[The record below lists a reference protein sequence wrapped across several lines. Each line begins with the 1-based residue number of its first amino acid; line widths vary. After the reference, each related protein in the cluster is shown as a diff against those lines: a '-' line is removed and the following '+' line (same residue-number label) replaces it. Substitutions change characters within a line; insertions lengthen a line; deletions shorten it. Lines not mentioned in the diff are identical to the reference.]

1 MQPYIVGLPEAPEG
15 IFFTLKD
22 TTYSPEVPRLE
33 EPFIIKGKITLFGIP
48 FLLPLW
54 VMATVT
60 YPETWWEEIIPIIGA
75 PRVREVIMVTGG
87 DFEITFPKGFLREGE
102 YELVIYTY
110 LGPTVALDSVIL
122 PPAPSIASYKGLF
135 TVSGAPPSVE
145 ETFQEF
151 EILGYS
157 KGAETMVAPNNPLE
171 LNAGDT
177 CRVHIGFSHKGV
189 ALNKEFYAGLWQATL
204 LDPHN
209 MMAVAKKT
217 FNIPMSADWE
227 PYQNYIDIP
236 TTDLDPGDYGL
247 YAKENKLLPK
257 LQVFLPEGVIKI
269 AGIAPT
275 EWILVQEVS
284 GITVAPEAVAPPA
297 EWILVQEVSGITIAP
312 EAVAPP
318 AGWILVQEVSG
329 ITIAPEAVAPGAY
342 TLSVSV
348 ATPAVGWVGVSPS
361 KAQYNAGET
370 VTLTAYLDNWAIGYY
385 AFDHWTVN
393 GVTKVGNPINI
404 VMNENKVVVA
414 YFVSLG

>member
-1 MQPYIVGLPEAPEG
+1 MQPYIVGLPEAPKG
-15 IFFTLKD
+15 LFFNLKD
-22 TTYSPEVPRLE
+22 TSYSPEVPRLE

-75 PRVREVIMVTGG
+75 PRVREVIMATGG
-87 DFEITFPKGFLREGE
+87 DFEITFPEGFLREGE

-151 EILGYS
+151 RILGYS
-157 KGAETMVAPNNPLE
+157 KGAGDMVTPNNPLE

-189 ALNKEFYAGLWQATL
+189 ALNKEFYVGLWQATL

-236 TTDLDPGDYGL
+236 TTDLDPGNYGL

-284 GITVAPEAVAPPA
+284 GITIAPEVVTPPAAEWILVQEVNGITVAPEAVAPP
-297 EWILVQEVSGITIAP
+297 T
-312 EAVAPP
+312 
-318 AGWILVQEVSG
+318 GWILVQEVSG
-329 ITIAPEAVAPGAY
+329 ITVAPEMAPGEY
-342 TLSVSV
+342 TLTVSV

-370 VTLTAYLDNWAIGYY
+370 VILTAYLDNWAIGYY

-393 GVTKVGNPINI
+393 GVVKTGNPITI
-404 VMNENKVVVA
+404 IMDGNKTVVA
-414 YFVSLG
+414 YFISLG